1 MPPRCVKVR
10 SMPDWSW
17 KLRFFASAD
26 LVGSTAY
33 KQSKSGSTQE
43 WARTFKEFFRSFPET
58 VAAAYSRVPDKC
70 PKCNERLLPWKFSG
84 DEILFNAQLLNHH
97 EVLSHLAA
105 FKSAVR
111 EFPIEWE
118 KKGVPQQSPGSH
130 RHKCDIRQGLTRR
143 VASVESGAAKRWGP
157 TRTKVFRNS
166 SENRLVKW
174 HGLARVTFLCTRWPS

>member
-118 KKGVPQQSPGSH
+118 KKGVPLKLKATAWVAGFPVNNTELQIDGGALDFIGPSIDLGFTTTARLEGCLALPP
-130 RHKCDIRQGLTRR
+130 RQFATSD
-143 VASVESGAAKRWGP
+143 VA
-157 TRTKVFRNS
+157 
-166 SENRLVKW
+166 
-174 HGLARVTFLCTRWPS
+174 